1 MKKISALVFILL
13 LGGISFL
20 PAEENTTAS
29 WSHKGSDIQ
38 VDPEV
43 RFGSLKNGMRY
54 AIRKNAEPPGR
65 VSLRLHIAA
74 GSLHEADDQRGVAHF
89 LEHMV
94 FNGSRNFPDVENLL
108 GRMQR
113 LGIAFGA
120 HANAYTSFDETV
132 YMLDLPNLEEETL
145 ELGFDV
151 MRDFGDGALL
161 ESKEIDKE
169 RGVILSEKRS
179 RDSVEMRLME
189 QQFDLLLPD
198 SLITERFPIGTEKV
212 IKEAKRDRFTSFY
225 KDYYIPTNMTF
236 IAVGDIDP
244 EVYEKRIIDQ
254 FSSMRNPDK
263 PGPAPKMGTVP
274 EGFKF
279 QAAVFSDKEVKSDDL
294 ALGFVQKYEKSPDSI
309 ANRINK
315 TPLGGANSIIG
326 RRLEILARK
335 EGSPISSGSG
345 G

>member
-1 MKKISALVFILL
+1 VRPEIGAAEKHPQVQIAMPFAQSSTLVSFHHCKLPGRPNHLQQMRNQISALSLL
-13 LGGISFL
+13 LTLGGIAL
-20 PAEENTTAS
+20 PSAEEAKPAI
-29 WSHKGSDIQ
+29 WSHVGSDIE
-38 VDPEV
+38 VDPDV
-43 RFGSLKNGMRY
+43 RFGALENGMRY
-54 AIRKNAEPPGR
+54 AVRKNAEPPGR

-132 YMLDLPNLEEETL
+132 YMLDLPNLEKETL
-145 ELGFDV
+145 KLGFDV

-161 ESKEIDKE
+161 ASKEIDKE

-189 QQFDLLLPD
+189 QQFDFLLPD
-198 SLITERFPIGTEKV
+198 SLITRRFPIGTEKV

-225 KDYYIPTNMTF
+225 EDYYIPTNMTF

-244 EVYEKRIIDQ
+244 LVYEKRIIEI
-254 FSSMRNPDK
+254 FSSMKDPEQ
-263 PGPAPKMGTVP
+263 PGAAPEMGTVP

-294 ALGFVQKYEKSPDSI
+294 
-309 ANRINK
+309 
-315 TPLGGANSIIG
+315 
-326 RRLEILARK
+326 
-335 EGSPISSGSG
+335 
-345 G
+345 